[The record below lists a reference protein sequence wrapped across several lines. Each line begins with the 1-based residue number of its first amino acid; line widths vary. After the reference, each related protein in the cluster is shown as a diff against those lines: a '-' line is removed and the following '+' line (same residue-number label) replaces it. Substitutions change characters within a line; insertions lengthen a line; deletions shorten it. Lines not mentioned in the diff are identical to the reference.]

1 MIRRIITALV
11 AYIFIEFIVVGRPS
25 YPTTSLDYFCPSR
38 CHSRHCP
45 LTTAIPFRLPARAL
59 PMSLS
64 SHDHET
70 QWISLADVNDTLYRS
85 DDSEEDGWW
94 VVLCYISCLIL
105 VPFHPHSSSSL
116 LPMKW
121 WSWGR
126 STRCM
131 CHGNSVDDDEHSLN
145 DGFSADAIL
154 AGEACSKH
162 YMLPVRLLFR
172 LWRWDSVFMLFV
184 RSIWFAIQPTIN

>member
-25 YPTTSLDYFCPSR
+25 YPTTSLDYFRPAR

-45 LTTAIPFRLPARAL
+45 LTAIPFRLPARSL
-59 PMSLS
+59 PLSLS

-105 VPFHPHSSSSL
+105 LPFHPHSSSSL
-116 LPMKW
+116 LLMKW

-131 CHGNSVDDDEHSLN
+131 CHGKLCWRAFSKWWLFGRCHSCRRGMQQALHAH
-145 DGFSADAIL
+145 GT
-154 AGEACSKH
+154 
-162 YMLPVRLLFR
+162 
-172 LWRWDSVFMLFV
+172 
-184 RSIWFAIQPTIN
+184 FAV